1 MKEKKNFKVY
11 SLDEMIITGKD
22 KAHVGPHIDIIVCA
36 SPLGALTLAG
46 RKCEHGV
53 YIPATTTYPNHAPYC
68 SLCYPIL
75 IKPKSENTVGIETP
89 FEPICT
95 RENASETNSSE

>member
-22 KAHVGPHIDIIVCA
+22 KAHVGPHTDIIVCA

-75 IKPKSENTVGIETP
+75 IKSKESIE
-89 FEPICT
+89 IDK
-95 RENASETNSSE
+95 NTNSIPL